1 MSSPTRTRRLVW
13 LKTSILASLLFLS
26 AAAPAS
32 SLDWQSR
39 LSPRLL
45 ALWTQEQQAAPGEKS
60 QARGAPPPART
71 TLSPARFD
79 PEGRVQLDVR
89 YNCSAPV
96 PTKTLAAAG
105 LLIGATVHVPP
116 LCAVEGW
123 LQTSDLPELAARSAV
138 HNVDLPTYATIIRP
152 VMRSVDRTQAA
163 ASTVIDGSAVSIIHA
178 DQYIQTTGTNGA
190 GVTIGVMS
198 DDVTSLAIIQSRGE
212 LPAHISILTP
222 AQQSPNPN
230 PSDEGTMLLEEM
242 HAVAPGAQLAFCA
255 PQTDVEY
262 VSCLHD
268 LIAAGATVVA
278 DDIEFPGEDAMSA
291 QSTLA
296 QSVQSL
302 LVQNANVLLFSAAGN
317 ENESF
322 WQGAY
327 EPTQL
332 SPPLTCSANGQ
343 PDAYAQ
349 AFGTSLDE
357 TLTLSD
363 KLRAPIYLQWADP
376 FGQNRSNF
384 DLYVLDSNHYVL
396 KCIPGAGSRN
406 VSVIDPNPQ
415 LPRGRYHL
423 IIATPDTEFAGKFLK
438 LLVYG
443 NGAARFSAR
452 TPGAIASPQKLLSR
466 VVTVGAV
473 YGGDGVGSNIEFY
486 SSTGPVQLQFPT
498 PTSLQA
504 PVLVAPDGIY
514 IDATDT
520 KFLTGSDGLFY
531 GTSASTPNVAAVGA
545 LLRAT
550 FPTLSAQ
557 RIVSALTNGAVPLGV
572 SAPNGV
578 FGYGRVDAVGA
589 LQTLARPTISRIANI
604 TVVGG
609 TSSSAVVTLGGTGKL
624 TLSGTSDNAALVSF
638 AAAGAQFAP
647 ATCGSSTNSCTLI
660 ITPAARPGGNGP
672 SRHFRGR
679 RCGPLDINE
688 PHGHRYRASAT
699 HRQCHIGW
707 QSELAV
713 RQRSVAHNAFTQW
726 YEAAHDQRHEQQRGT
741 ASRIVGD
748 AEQRLRYELIDLHGE
763 LAADRGTIRAGN
775 AHRDCA
781 RSLRSERPEHA
792 QRQHCGR
799 WKKWWRRRIRLLDP
813 HHPWDAAR
821 GQRGAEPVAP
831 FDSPLSRGLRKA
843 LKSRK

>member
-13 LKTSILASLLFLS
+13 LKTSILAPLLFLS

-45 ALWTQEQQAAPGEKS
+45 ALWTQQQQAAPGEKI
-60 QARGAPPPART
+60 QPRGAPPPART
-71 TLSPARFD
+71 MLSPARFD
-79 PEGRVQLDVR
+79 QDGRVQLDVH
-89 YNCSAPV
+89 YNCSAAV

-116 LCAVEGW
+116 LCTVEGW
-123 LQTSDLPELAARSAV
+123 LQTSGLPELAAHSAV
-138 HNVDLPTYATIIRP
+138 HSIDLPTYSTIIRP
-152 VMRSVDRTQAA
+152 VMRSFDRTQAA
-163 ASTVIDGSAVSIIHA
+163 VSTVIDGSAVSIMHA
-178 DQYIQTTGTNGA
+178 DQYIQTTGINGT

-212 LPAHISILTP
+212 LPAHISNLTP

-242 HAVAPGAQLAFCA
+242 HAVAPGARLAFCA

-268 LIAAGATVVA
+268 LIAVGATVVA

-332 SPPLTCSANGQ
+332 SRPLTCSANGQ

-349 AFGTSLDE
+349 AYGTSLDE
-357 TLTLSD
+357 TLTLFD
-363 KLRAPIYLQWADP
+363 TLRAPIYLQWADP

-384 DLYVLDSNHYVL
+384 DLYVLNSNHHVL
-396 KCIPGAGSRN
+396 ECIPGAGSRN
-406 VSVIDPNPQ
+406 VSVIDSNPQ
-415 LPRGRYHL
+415 LPKGRYYL

-443 NGAARFSAR
+443 NGAARFSAP

-473 YGGDGVGSNIEFY
+473 YGGDGVGSNIEVY

-514 IDATDT
+514 IDANGT
-520 KFLTGSDGLFY
+520 KFLTGSDALFY

-557 RIVSALTNGAVPLGV
+557 RIISALTNGAVPLGV

-624 TLSGTSDNAALVSF
+624 TLSGTSDNSALVSF
-638 AAAGAQFAP
+638 AASTGAQFAP

-660 ITPAARPGGNGP
+660 ITPVLGQVGTAHLVISAADGAGRSTSTSLTVTVTEPPPPTVSVTSGGNQSLQSGNAASLITLSLSGTKQLTISVTSSNAALLP
-672 SRHFRGR
+672 AS
-679 RCGPLDINE
+679 
-688 PHGHRYRASAT
+688 SAT
-699 HRQCHIGW
+699 LSSGCGTSSLTCTVSLWPIAG
-707 QSELAV
+707 QSGQTTLTV
-713 RQRSVAHNAFTQW
+713 T
-726 YEAAHDQRHEQQRGT
+726 AHDPYGQSAQSTLSVSIT
-741 ASRIVGD
+741 AAGKSGGGGAFD
-748 AEQRLRYELIDLHGE
+748 CCTLIILGML
-763 LAADRGTIRAGN
+763 LA
-775 AHRDCA
+775 
-781 RSLRSERPEHA
+781 
-792 QRQHCGR
+792 
-799 WKKWWRRRIRLLDP
+799 
-813 HHPWDAAR
+813 
-821 GQRGAEPVAP
+821 GQRVVQSQSRRLIRRSAETCAK
-831 FDSPLSRGLRKA
+831 R
-843 LKSRK
+843 